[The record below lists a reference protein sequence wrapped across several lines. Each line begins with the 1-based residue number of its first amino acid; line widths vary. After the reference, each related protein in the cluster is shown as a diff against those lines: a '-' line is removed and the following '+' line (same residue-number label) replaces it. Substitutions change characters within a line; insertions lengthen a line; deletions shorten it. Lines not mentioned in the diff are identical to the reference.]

1 MPLRN
6 RLLCA
11 AIIVFL
17 LGSLWSNQA
26 KATEPSTLSAAKTPQ
41 PPILNEKDLLPYKQ
55 KGRGTLAGQ
64 AFLSSP
70 SGKAI
75 TQAGAPIH
83 LIPITPYTRHWFDRN
98 VRTTSCSATETPAS
112 PESAAAPRTPTDCAH
127 EALTRLQTEKRLAPY
142 LRTTRA
148 SPTGH
153 FWFTKIPAGRYYLVS
168 LIEEGSG
175 AHQDEQLAGRG
186 WPGWF
191 SISTRVRKSQISWW
205 LTAKPTFAEPHQATS
220 LSFILVPEIRR

>member
-11 AIIVFL
+11 AVIVL
-17 LGSLWSNQA
+17 LIGILWSDQPG
-26 KATEPSTLSAAKTPQ
+26 ATEPGNVSPALTPL
-41 PPILNEKDLLPYKQ
+41 PPSLNEKDFLPYKQ
-55 KGRGTLAGQ
+55 KGRATLAGQ

-75 TQAGAPIH
+75 TQAGAPVH
-83 LIPITPYTRHWFDRN
+83 LIPITPYTRHWFAHN
-98 VRTTSCSATETPAS
+98 VRTTFCSATGIPAS
-112 PESAAAPRTPTDCAH
+112 PESAATPRSPTDCAR
-127 EALTRLQTEKRLAPY
+127 EALTRLQIEKRLAPY

-148 SPTGH
+148 NPTGH

-175 AHQDEQLAGRG
+175 AHKEEPLAGLA
-186 WPGWF
+186 
-191 SISTRVRKSQISWW
+191 W
-205 LTAKPTFAEPHQATS
+205 LAIDLDTGEKLTN
-220 LSFILVPEIRR
+220 LVVTDCKADLC